1 MRTENNDSDNEEIYL
16 IFFLLS
22 FFWGQNK
29 GCWMVRALFFSILDH
44 ARTKAQMPQE
54 NKGCYFNLFQLFIE
68 TITICIVTDM
78 VDEYKS

>member
-29 GCWMVRALFFSILDH
+29 GCQFRNEWLGLCSFPSSTMREQRRKCPKKIKDAISICFS
-44 ARTKAQMPQE
+44 
-54 NKGCYFNLFQLFIE
+54 F
-68 TITICIVTDM
+68 
-78 VDEYKS
+78 S